1 MPQNKNRCLTQFRL
15 LYSELNT
22 MDLVT
27 KKKQTVIYFSQFW
40 ELRSLRSRHQ
50 LILVRSCFLVCRWP
64 SSGCVLTWKEA
75 ERQREREKQALP
87 SFYKGSKL
95 HSSGVYPHDLIT
107 AKAQCS
113 NTIILGVRISTYEFG
128 GEHKHLNSNLSGQAS
143 MR

>member
-1 MPQNKNRCLTQFRL
+1 MPGETPLP
-15 LYSELNT
+15 
-22 MDLVT
+22 DL
-27 KKKQTVIYFSQFW
+27 QMAIFW
-40 ELRSLRSRHQ
+40 SCSHMAGSR
-50 LILVRSCFLVCRWP
+50 
-64 SSGCVLTWKEA
+64 E
-75 ERQREREKQALP
+75 REREKQALP